1 MKLTGIGD
9 EAGNKLAS
17 QIKATLALGWES
29 IEMRNVEI
37 PGYPV
42 GNIHD
47 IPEDAFDLLCGELED
62 HGIRVSCFGSTIGN
76 WASPITDRFELT
88 LERVE
93 RAIPRMK
100 RLGTTIIRV
109 MSFAILKDA
118 LGRDE
123 RDQQADERFRRL
135 RELNQ
140 RFNDVGITM
149 VHENCMNYGGMSIPH
164 ALETL
169 EKVPGLRWV
178 FDTGNPVFNEDRAN
192 PGHRQN
198 SWSFY
203 EAVKAQISH
212 VHIKDGVWNSQT
224 RDCDYSLPGEGQ
236 GCVKEILADLALH
249 GYSGHVSIEPHVAV
263 VFHANNQQL
272 DMDFV
277 DKEIQQLDSY
287 INYGRSLTNLISLL
301 PHRP

>member
-9 EAGNKLAS
+9 EAGNKLAA
-17 QIKATLALGWES
+17 QIKATLALGWGS

-47 IPEDAFDLLCGELED
+47 IPEEAFDLLCGELSE
-62 HGIRVSCFGSTIGN
+62 HGVGVSGFGSTIGN
-76 WASPITDRFELT
+76 WASQITDPFSLT

-93 RAIPRMK
+93 RAIPRMQ

-109 MSFAILKDA
+109 MSYAILKDDQ
-118 LGRDE
+118 GRDAQ
-123 RDQQADERFRRL
+123 DQHAEERFRRL

-140 RFNDVGITM
+140 RFSDAGITM
-149 VHENCMNYGGMSIPH
+149 VHENCMNYGGMSIAH

-178 FDTGNPVFNEDRAN
+178 FDTGNPVFNEDRAH

-198 SWSFY
+198 SWDFY
-203 EAVKAQISH
+203 QAVKAHISH
-212 VHIKDGVWNSQT
+212 VHVKDGVWNSQT
-224 RDCDYSLPGEGQ
+224 QDCDYSFPGEGQ

-249 GYSGHVSIEPHVAV
+249 GYKGHVSIEPHVAV
-263 VFHANNQQL
+263 VFHAVNKQE
-272 DMDFV
+272 DMDAAA
-277 DKEIQQLDSY
+277 KEIQQLESY
-287 INYGRSLTNLISLL
+287 INYGRALANLISLS
-301 PHRP
+301 PHQS